1 MSRKP
6 KPADERPDDYR
17 QIMHLSLGKPD
28 LVSLDKIV
36 ERMSS
41 DPLLGP
47 MKIEGG
53 REKAARYAI
62 AYCAKHGPARITT
75 D

>member
-17 QIMHLSLGKPD
+17 QIMHLGLGKTD

-36 ERMSS
+36 ERMTS